1 MFSACSVWV
10 TTELPISLHCSRS
23 PLSLGMS
30 AFWGTATWLPRER
43 TQRRRAGGG
52 GWLGGGDGG
61 INKITLVFHLG
72 EASCAVVVFLYADS
86 SPAML
91 IKNSGNFDILPW
103 VYMSSAHGVVIVW
116 DCCIV
121 MGKL

>member
-1 MFSACSVWV
+1 MCSVHALSGWPRSC
-10 TTELPISLHCSRS
+10 LSPSIAPS

-52 GWLGGGDGG
+52 

-72 EASCAVVVFLYADS
+72 EAGWLLLFS
-86 SPAML
+86 SMQ
-91 IKNSGNFDILPW
+91 I
-103 VYMSSAHGVVIVW
+103 
-116 DCCIV
+116 
-121 MGKL
+121 